1 MALMKQNLDSSQKG
15 VGDKVGKEQN
25 GDKLE
30 TIAKKTKMSVQTLA
44 TLLSYLF

>member
-1 MALMKQNLDSSQKG
+1 MKQKDNSQKG

-30 TIAKKTKMSVQTLA
+30 TIAKKQRWVSRP
-44 TLLSYLF
+44 